1 MYGLGMCVYCLFLLC
16 MSDHDYH
23 TIADLVR
30 AIQSASEHL
39 EKGDLHLD
47 ELDELC
53 NHSRELYERF
63 VVLRYKAMEDMAQT
77 ERTPFAL
84 NSGKPVHV
92 SPNQTSLI
100 DAIEEMNLNEELE
113 DDEPAE
119 EQEEFKLEFD
129 LEAEIEE
136 EEVEEVEDVI
146 EEKEIEQPHEEPE
159 PVAASDLR
167 DEEADEESIPEEPEP
182 PAKVVEEE
190 RPMKQGMSL
199 NDLFTTVEAESLA
212 EKLGKSPIDDLK
224 KAIALNQ
231 KFLFINELF
240 NGQEP
245 SYQEAIAE
253 INAMPSLE
261 DAWNYLQLNHQA
273 SEWNRED
280 EAVEQF
286 AVLLQRRFMPS

>member
-1 MYGLGMCVYCLFLLC
+1 MRTKNNDCPEALLAAV
-16 MSDHDYH
+16 D
-23 TIADLVR
+23 TPTA
-30 AIQSASEHL
+30 
-39 EKGDLHLD
+39 KGIVG
-47 ELDELC
+47 
-53 NHSRELYERF
+53 N
-63 VVLRYKAMEDMAQT
+63 A
-77 ERTPFAL
+77 
-84 NSGKPVHV
+84 V
-92 SPNQTSLI
+92 S
-100 DAIEEMNLNEELE
+100 
-113 DDEPAE
+113 
-119 EQEEFKLEFD
+119 
-129 LEAEIEE
+129 
-136 EEVEEVEDVI
+136 
-146 EEKEIEQPHEEPE
+146 
-159 PVAASDLR
+159 
-167 DEEADEESIPEEPEP
+167 
-182 PAKVVEEE
+182 VVEEE